1 MSKESIDTLVSEL
14 THEEEWRRM
23 RATAACLAGGPRAVH
38 ALTQA
43 LQTGDVPLRVE
54 AAAMLSR
61 IKDPA
66 AGVALVEL
74 IRDPEETVRQAAFTA
89 LEQMAGN
96 LDDDTAAG
104 LVRNLHESPDE
115 DVRHRVRQLL
125 GVIPNAITPLCDMLK
140 HPDEDAQ
147 TTAATI
153 LEHLLDPR
161 SADGLIDA
169 MASPAVREIAV
180 RTLKKLSAVRDRIDA
195 TFHALRDVEGGAGKS
210 AETAKP
216 EAAKI
221 APKATDQPEARASA
235 PAEPRGDKPAARK
248 IESKGTTPARLLP
261 ARI

>member
-1 MSKESIDTLVSEL
+1 
-14 THEEEWRRM
+14 M

-125 GVIPNAITPLCDMLK
+125 GVIPNAITPC
-140 HPDEDAQ
+140 
-147 TTAATI
+147 ATC
-153 LEHLLDPR
+153 
-161 SADGLIDA
+161 
-169 MASPAVREIAV
+169 
-180 RTLKKLSAVRDRIDA
+180 
-195 TFHALRDVEGGAGKS
+195 
-210 AETAKP
+210 
-216 EAAKI
+216 
-221 APKATDQPEARASA
+221 
-235 PAEPRGDKPAARK
+235 
-248 IESKGTTPARLLP
+248 
-261 ARI
+261 